1 MLNGLCALGLCT
13 NGNSQNVYD
22 HMENESMPKIL
33 TNDTMNIFLNC
44 NQRFAISN
52 HSSSR
57 VLFDKIASVY
67 FI

>member
-1 MLNGLCALGLCT
+1 MLNGLYALGLCT
-13 NGNSQNVYD
+13 TRNSQNVYD
-22 HMENESMPKIL
+22 HMENDSVPKIL

-44 NQRFAISN
+44 NQHFAISN